1 VWSVVFES
9 GLTLIVLGVVVLLFA
24 AYQLWGTGVAEARS
38 QHRLA
43 RQFSGQLSGQVPTT
57 APTKA
62 TPITTTPTTAI
73 PVTTTAPAV
82 PLPAPGAVIQEGQAV
97 GKIEIPRI
105 SVSQYFVQGVGD
117 NDLREGPGHYP
128 GTPYPGEAG
137 NAAIAGHRTTFGA
150 PFYRLNDLSPGDQ
163 IITTTRAG
171 RFVYLV
177 DKVLTVRPS
186 QTEILNATP
195 DNRLT
200 LTTCNPRF
208 SAAQR
213 LVVVASLQNP
223 VVAPRAPQVV
233 PAHGSQSST
242 GEEVTLGS
250 NGTTGAGRPAAVAS
264 PALSGSSD
272 AWPPTIAW
280 AAAFVALW
288 VLTRIGF
295 RKWRPRWAFLAAG
308 IPLCL
313 IVLWPLFESVTR
325 ILPSNI

>member
-43 RQFSGQLSGQVPTT
+43 RQFNSALTGP
-57 APTKA
+57 
-62 TPITTTPTTAI
+62 TTTPTTGTPTTPA
-73 PVTTTAPAV
+73 PTTTVRVTTTTAPAV
-82 PLPAPGAVIQEGQAV
+82 PLPALGTVIPEGQAV

-117 NDLREGPGHYP
+117 TDLQEGPGHYP

-150 PFYRLNDLSPGDQ
+150 PFYRLNELSPGDQ

-171 RFVYLV
+171 RFVYVVKLV
-177 DKVLTVRPS
+177 TTVRPN
-186 QTEILNATP
+186 QTEILNATR

-208 SAAQR
+208 SATQR
-213 LVVVASLQNP
+213 LIVVASLQNP
-223 VVAPRAPQVV
+223 VVAPAAPQIV
-233 PAHGSQSST
+233 PSHSSSSSEGVTVGANGATGSASH
-242 GEEVTLGS
+242 
-250 NGTTGAGRPAAVAS
+250 PASVAS
-264 PALSGSSD
+264 AALSGSSD

-280 AAAFVALW
+280 AALFVGLW
-288 VLTRIGF
+288 VLTRVGF
-295 RKWRPRWAFLAAG
+295 KKWRPRWAFLAVG

-313 IVLWPLFESVTR
+313 IVLWPLFESLTR
-325 ILPSNI
+325 ILPGNI